1 MKLKKCMAVACS
13 FVLFV
18 SLSISIFAQNDTAGM
33 NANAASDN
41 QGSHFTDMSGHWS
54 EASVERLTNA
64 GIINGYPDGT
74 FKPDSLVTRAEVA
87 KIICLAFELDQELD
101 QSILIDYPDVREE
114 DWFFS
119 YVTKAGRYMP
129 EYGPYESGRPYTD
142 PYINNNNSNNPGFLP
157 NQADLRMFLAET
169 LSTLTAKREGK
180 VIDFPE
186 YKVIKAELSAAFIDS
201 HFSEEITDPHGNTP
215 SNYIQMLQSC
225 WAAWKMGI
233 FEGDDNHWFGPME
246 PVTRAALA
254 VTIDRVLSG
263 ENNYSSDIFKTEKTI
278 VLPEKYGT
286 GSIQSSSMKGY
297 TNIWSLYDDAY
308 EVVLA
313 DVIQTEDN
321 ILYDDIINIAPSIVQ
336 VIKGYKGKLENRQK
350 ICIEETGIRQED
362 GDLAIDGVPLLGEN
376 MRVLLFLTEPSN
388 AVQKTREGYGILGV
402 YQGKY
407 FVDQGNTLYASADF
421 SDNARTMITLP
432 EENMTWGDLETL
444 YPYIVK
450 PGKHL

>member
-1 MKLKKCMAVACS
+1 
-13 FVLFV
+13 
-18 SLSISIFAQNDTAGM
+18 M
-33 NANAASDN
+33 NTNAASDN
-41 QGSHFTDMSGHWS
+41 HGSHFTDMSGHWS
-54 EASVERLTNA
+54 EASVERLTNV

-74 FKPDSLVTRAEVA
+74 FKPDTLVTRAEVA
-87 KIICLAFELDQELD
+87 KIICLAFGLNVP
-101 QSILIDYPDVREE
+101 ILIDYPDVQLD
-114 DWFFS
+114 DWYYS
-119 YVTKAGRYMP
+119 YVVMADTYLP
-129 EYGPYESGRPYTD
+129 EYPPYESGRPYTD

-157 NQADLRMFLAET
+157 NQADLRMYLAET
-169 LSTLTAKREGK
+169 LSVLTAGREGK
-180 VIDFPE
+180 VIEFPE
-186 YKVIKAELSAAFIDS
+186 YEAIKAELSAAFIDG

-215 SNYIQMLQSC
+215 SNYTRMLQYC

-278 VLPEKYGT
+278 ILPEKNGT

-321 ILYDDIINIAPSIVQ
+321 ILYDDIINIAPTIVQ
-336 VIKGYKGKLENRQK
+336 VIKGYKGLLENGQK
-350 ICIEETGIRQED
+350 ICIEETGKRQAD

-402 YQGKY
+402 FQGKY
-407 FVDQGNTLYASADF
+407 FVDQSNILHASADF

-432 EENMTWGDLETL
+432 EEKMTWQDLETL

-450 PGKHL
+450 PEKHL

>member
-1 MKLKKCMAVACS
+1 
-13 FVLFV
+13 
-18 SLSISIFAQNDTAGM
+18 
-33 NANAASDN
+33 
-41 QGSHFTDMSGHWS
+41 
-54 EASVERLTNA
+54 
-64 GIINGYPDGT
+64 
-74 FKPDSLVTRAEVA
+74 
-87 KIICLAFELDQELD
+87 
-101 QSILIDYPDVREE
+101 
-114 DWFFS
+114 
-119 YVTKAGRYMP
+119 
-129 EYGPYESGRPYTD
+129 
-142 PYINNNNSNNPGFLP
+142 
-157 NQADLRMFLAET
+157 
-169 LSTLTAKREGK
+169 
-180 VIDFPE
+180 
-186 YKVIKAELSAAFIDS
+186 
-201 HFSEEITDPHGNTP
+201 
-215 SNYIQMLQSC
+215 
-225 WAAWKMGI
+225 
-233 FEGDDNHWFGPME
+233 
-246 PVTRAALA
+246 
-254 VTIDRVLSG
+254 
-263 ENNYSSDIFKTEKTI
+263 
-278 VLPEKYGT
+278 
-286 GSIQSSSMKGY
+286 MKGY